1 MSAKKNKSSITW
13 IEVSWFAL
21 AVAAVVFYFI
31 ASGFVAFPD
40 KYKMPLLI
48 ALIALAAC
56 MAVLTFLNKK
66 GKTAAGVVNVLL
78 SAAMVAGSIF
88 IPSLESRMKK
98 IFTELPESEEMTIN
112 FYAFTTEYKEA
123 HPEIMKASNVMVTS
137 NNIAD
142 YSSSTFITQSA
153 TDTDNQEF
161 AVTTLLNELGRDS
174 VMLAE
179 KEDLGAALDAF
190 YAGEGEV
197 LVMNEAYLPMVTAID
212 GFENFSEETTVV
224 YSVKKEVSSTGV
236 PRTDKDVTRE
246 GFTVLVAG
254 SDTRSSRLS
263 QYGRT
268 DVDILM
274 AVDPVNYQILIVS
287 FPRDSY
293 IPNPALN
300 DGYDK
305 LTHLGN
311 DGIGNTMVGIS
322 NYVGV
327 PVDHYVLVNFSTFRT
342 IIDAIGGIDIYNPY
356 YFTSGHDA
364 GYGEFPEGDIH
375 LEGAQALS
383 YARERQNL
391 PDGDFGR
398 NTHQV
403 IVLKAILS
411 KLTSPEILT
420 HYDDILNAL
429 EGQFLTSVD
438 AGKIYELAGNTLDHD
453 GGWKIVTYHMGG
465 EGMYAETI
473 SMPGRDLYCVRLFD
487 SQTEYIKEEINK
499 VLMGENIEEGELPDA
514 EDTVYLPN

>member
-1 MSAKKNKSSITW
+1 MTAKKKNSLTW
-13 IEVSWFAL
+13 IPVSWFAL
-21 AVAAVVFYFI
+21 AIAAVVFFFV

-40 KYKMPLLI
+40 KYKMPMLV
-48 ALIALAAC
+48 ALVALVAI
-56 MAVLTFLNKK
+56 MAVLTFLFKK
-66 GKTAAGVVNVLL
+66 GKTATGIVNIFL
-78 SAAMVAGSIF
+78 SAAMIAGSVF
-88 IPSLESRMKK
+88 IPSLEARMKK

-112 FYAFTTEYKEA
+112 FYAFSTDYKEA
-123 HPEIMKASNVMVTS
+123 HPEIMKASKVMITS
-137 NNIAD
+137 GDITD
-142 YSSSTFITQSA
+142 YSGASFITQSA
-153 TDTDNQEF
+153 TDTDNQQF
-161 AVTTLLNELGRDS
+161 AITTLLNDLNRDS
-174 VMLAE
+174 VWLEE

-197 LVMNEAYLPMVTAID
+197 LVMNEAYEPMVTAID
-212 GFENFSEETTVV
+212 GFSNFKDDTVVV
-224 YSVKKEVSSTGV
+224 YSVKKEVASSGV
-236 PRTDKDVTRE
+236 PQTNKDVTRE

-254 SDTRSSRLS
+254 SDTRSSKLS

-274 AVDPVNYQILIVS
+274 SVDPVNYQIMIVS

-293 IPNPALN
+293 VPNPALN

-311 DGIGNTMVGIS
+311 DGIGNTMIGIS
-322 NYVGV
+322 NYLNV

-364 GYGEFPEGDIH
+364 GYGEYPEGDIH

-398 NTHQV
+398 NNHQV

-411 KLTSPEILT
+411 KLTSPEVVT
-420 HYDDILNAL
+420 HYNDILDAL
-429 EGQFLTSVD
+429 EGQFLTSID
-438 AGKIYELAGNTLDHD
+438 AGKIYELAGNTMNSDH
-453 GGWKIVTYHMGG
+453 GWNIVTYHLGG
-465 EGMYAETI
+465 
-473 SMPGRDLYCVRLFD
+473 
-487 SQTEYIKEEINK
+487 
-499 VLMGENIEEGELPDA
+499 
-514 EDTVYLPN
+514 